1 MSFTTPGGGT
11 FKSVLIGDPAVGK
24 TSIRRKYLGEGFISS
39 HIATIGVDFA
49 QKYVHQG
56 GETHR
61 LIIWDLAGQHGF
73 ESVRRHY
80 YQGCSS
86 LIFVYSIIDRESFDD
101 ASRWFVE
108 TYKYLGEV
116 PPTAIIGNKVD
127 LKQDYPEN
135 DIVSRETG
143 REFAEYFTD
152 KLGVPAIFGETSA
165 KTGEYIQEAFIGL
178 IKMMT
183 EAAGI

>member
-1 MSFTTPGGGT
+1 VSFLTPGGAT
-11 FKSVLIGDPAVGK
+11 FKTVLIGDPAVGK
-24 TSIRRKYLGEGFISS
+24 TSIRRKYLGKGFISS

-49 QKYVHQG
+49 QKYTHHK

-61 LIIWDLAGQHGF
+61 LVIWDLAGQYSF

-86 LIFVYSIIDRESFDD
+86 LIFVYSVIDRESFDR

-108 TYKYLGEV
+108 VYKYLGVV
-116 PPTAIIGNKVD
+116 PPTAIIGNKID
-127 LKQDYPEN
+127 LKADTPEN
-135 DIVSRETG
+135 DIVTTEEG
-143 REFAEYFTD
+143 RSFTEYFTE
-152 KLGVPAIFGETSA
+152 KLGVPSVFAETSA
-165 KTGEYIQEAFIGL
+165 KTGEQIQEAFDDLVG
-178 IKMMT
+178 MMC

>member
-1 MSFTTPGGGT
+1 MSFTTKGGGT
-11 FKSVLIGDPAVGK
+11 FKAVLIGDPAVGK

-61 LIIWDLAGQHGF
+61 LIIWDLAGQHSF
-73 ESVRRHY
+73 ESVRKHY

-86 LIFVYSIIDRESFDD
+86 LIFVYSIIDRESFDN
-101 ASRWFVE
+101 ASRWLVE
-108 TYKYLGEV
+108 TYKYLGEI

-127 LKQDYPEN
+127 LKSDYSEN
-135 DIVSRETG
+135 EIVTRKEG

-152 KLGVPAIFGETSA
+152 KLGVPSIFGETSA
-165 KTGEYIQEAFIGL
+165 KTGEYIQDAFIEL
-178 IKMMT
+178 VKMMSQ
-183 EAAGI
+183 AAGI